1 MEFLPQSMRKSIHT
15 PQYRTLLELL
25 VHTREARGL
34 TQVALAHRLRTTQSS
49 VSKVE
54 RGERRLDILEL
65 YHWCRAL
72 RVSFAEFTHE
82 LNDKLG
88 GH

>member
-1 MEFLPQSMRKSIHT
+1 MRKSIHT

-34 TQVALAHRLRTTQSS
+34 TQETLAHRLRITQSS

-54 RGERRLDILEL
+54 RGERRLDVLEL

-72 RVSFAEFTHE
+72 RVSFTDFTQE
-82 LNDKLG
+82 LSEKLG
-88 GH
+88 H